1 MAAEPTTA
9 SAPTTAGA
17 ESDAQKLLAKHAADE
32 AHQPTLEEVVDEED
46 IAHPAPS
53 AADKGK
59 GKAADEPA
67 AAPVK
72 RGPAFDVTSEEAFP
86 SLGGPKAASA
96 PTTAW
101 GKKPASAVAGANG
114 TNGTSN
120 GTSRASTPAGSGFAT
135 PNLPGSRP
143 GAPGVSIPGR
153 EVERVKVT
161 KDFLL
166 PRQSL
171 KRPILEVV
179 RDVNRRSKAKIDIKT
194 GNDGGL
200 LFEVVGPADARR
212 QALKEVVQ
220 QIGTKVCHIHDFTSH
235 L

>member
-9 SAPTTAGA
+9 PATAGA
-17 ESDAQKLLAKHAADE
+17 ESGSESAAQKLLAKHVADE
-32 AHQPTLEEVVDEED
+32 AHQPTLEEVPDEED

-59 GKAADEPA
+59 GKAADESPA
-67 AAPVK
+67 PAPSK
-72 RGPAFDVTSEEAFP
+72 PRGPALDVTSEEAFP
-86 SLGGPKAASA
+86 SLGGPKAANPA
-96 PTTAW
+96 ATAW
-101 GKKPASAVAGANG
+101 GKKPAGATNG

-120 GTSRASTPAGSGFAT
+120 GTSRASTPAGTAT
-135 PNLPGSRP
+135 PGSRP
-143 GAPGVSIPGR
+143 GAPGVAIPGR

-161 KDFLL
+161 KEFLL

-179 RDVNRRSKAKIDIKT
+179 RDVNRRSKAKVDIKT

-200 LFEVVGPADARR
+200 LFELVGPADARR
-212 QALKEVVQ
+212 QALREVMQ
-220 QIGTKVCHIHDFTSH
+220 QIGTKVGHT
-235 L
+235 